1 MKVKLYGSLT
11 AGIGSEIIVDIPV
24 GSTLND
30 LLKQL
35 NQKNNEIRPDNPNLI
50 IFINDA
56 ESHLSGGLKTKL
68 DKNDTVSILPAAHGG

>member
-1 MKVKLYGSLT
+1 MKVKFYGSLT
-11 AGIGSEIIVDIPV
+11 RGIGDETIINMPE

-35 NQKNNEIRPDNPNLI
+35 NQKNSEISPDNPNLI

-56 ESHLSGGLKTKL
+56 ESHLLGGMKAKL
-68 DKNDTVSILPAAHGG
+68 NDNDTVSILPAAHGG